1 MTETSADSP
10 QVALTRRMY
19 EAVPAGDAA
28 TVFAGMH
35 PEVEITY
42 YGTDI
47 IPYAGTYH
55 GAEGVAK
62 FLGAVGAS
70 VEVLEMAPH
79 LFIEEG
85 PHLAVFGHL
94 RFRTTRGTNFES
106 DFAHIIEVR
115 DGQWYRF
122 RDFANSALVAE
133 AFAQDARSA
142 AVSP

>member
-1 MTETSADSP
+1 MTDTTDSP

-19 EAVPAGDAA
+19 EAVPAGDAE

-42 YGTDI
+42 YGTDV
-47 IPYAGTYH
+47 IPYAGTYQ
-55 GAEGVAK
+55 GAEGVAA
-62 FLGAVGAS
+62 FLGAVGES
-70 VEVLEMAPH
+70 VEVIEMAPH

-94 RFRTTRGTNFES
+94 KFRTMGGVDFES
-106 DFAHIIEVR
+106 DFAHIVEIR

-133 AFAQDARSA
+133 VFAAESA
-142 AVSP
+142 